1 MMRTRLTAL
10 LTAALLPALA
20 LSLEGC
26 AHSQSFV
33 LSGGVRRP
41 VVGVVTMDQVM
52 VDCGPDG
59 GGVGRGDEAVLI
71 GAQGDERIAV
81 EELAGALDTIAYEI
95 LTGVGRRAERV
106 AV

>member
-1 MMRTRLTAL
+1 M
-10 LTAALLPALA
+10 
-20 LSLEGC
+20 
-26 AHSQSFV
+26 
-33 LSGGVRRP
+33 
-41 VVGVVTMDQVM
+41 
-52 VDCGPDG
+52 
-59 GGVGRGDEAVLI
+59 GRGDEAVLI